1 MSTDGKTLR
10 PVASLFRY
18 PEQKRG
24 SFSFKLTAVP
34 WKFCCLIQK
43 TAKHG
48 WKNLQSDIT
57 YTIYTLLYYLFTWT
71 KKKKK
76 SDLIN
81 IFIFTIQ
88 HILKDSCLRFGPLDF
103 WKPDVQFFFIEYHRL
118 VWVIYIKEV
127 TTGLYRLHKNHCD
140 FKYILLCI

>member
-1 MSTDGKTLR
+1 MERHWGLLLACLDTLNKKEAAFHSNWQQSHENSAVWSR
-10 PVASLFRY
+10 KQQNTAEKISSLI
-18 PEQKRG
+18 
-24 SFSFKLTAVP
+24 L
-34 WKFCCLIQK
+34 LIQFI
-43 TAKHG
+43 HY
-48 WKNLQSDIT
+48 
-57 YTIYTLLYYLFTWT
+57 YTIYLPEL
-71 KKKKK
+71 KKKK

-118 VWVIYIKEV
+118 VLVIYIKEV
-127 TTGLYRLHKNHCD
+127 PTGLYRLHKNHCD